1 MQPIKVAFM
10 AGLLSFAVGAGLLF
24 VAFHLGQPTNEAAR
38 TLHNV
43 LALAALLVG
52 TGGGFLALCTG
63 AVLLVSLFV
72 EPRAA
77 RRQG

>member
-1 MQPIKVAFM
+1 MQPIKFAFM
-10 AGLLSFAVGAGLLF
+10 AGLLSFVFGAGLLF
-24 VAFHLGQPTNEAAR
+24 VAFQLGQPASEAAR

-52 TGGGFLALCTG
+52 TGGGFLALCAG

-72 EPRAA
+72 EPRGA

>member
-1 MQPIKVAFM
+1 M
-10 AGLLSFAVGAGLLF
+10 AGLLSFAFGAGLLF
-24 VAFHLGQPTNEAAR
+24 VAFHLGQPANEATR
-38 TLHNV
+38 MLHNV

-52 TGGGFLALCTG
+52 TGGGFLALCAG

>member
-1 MQPIKVAFM
+1 MQPIKVASL

-24 VAFHLGQPTNEAAR
+24 VAFRLGQPAGEAAR

-52 TGGGFLALCTG
+52 TGGGFLALCAG
-63 AVLLVSLFV
+63 AVLLVSLLV
-72 EPRAA
+72 EPRVA
-77 RRQG
+77 RRKG

>member
-1 MQPIKVAFM
+1 VQPIKVAFM
-10 AGLLSFAVGAGLLF
+10 SGLLSFAVGAGLLF
-24 VAFHLGQPTNEAAR
+24 VAFYSGQPASEAAR

-52 TGGGFLALCTG
+52 TGGGFLALCAG

-72 EPRAA
+72 EPRGAQ
-77 RRQG
+77 RKG

>member
-1 MQPIKVAFM
+1 M
-10 AGLLSFAVGAGLLF
+10 AGLLSFVFGAGLLF
-24 VAFHLGQPTNEAAR
+24 AAFHLGQPANEAVR

-52 TGGGFLALCTG
+52 TGGGFLALCAG
-63 AVLLVSLFV
+63 AVLLVGLFV

>member
-10 AGLLSFAVGAGLLF
+10 AGLLSFAFGAGLHF
-24 VAFHLGQPTNEAAR
+24 VAFHLGQPANQAVR

-52 TGGGFLALCTG
+52 TGGGFLALCAG
-63 AVLLVSLFV
+63 SVLLVSLFV

-77 RRQG
+77 QRKG